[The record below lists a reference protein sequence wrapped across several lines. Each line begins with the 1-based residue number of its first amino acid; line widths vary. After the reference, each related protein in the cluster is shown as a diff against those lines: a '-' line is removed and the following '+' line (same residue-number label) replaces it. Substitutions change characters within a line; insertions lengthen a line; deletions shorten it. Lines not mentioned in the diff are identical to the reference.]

1 MTLKNRELLAEQLDR
16 DYGERYGDQ
25 RWGTFDDL
33 ERLYGLNRSVGY
45 YLISEGEIK
54 SRLIRFKG
62 SRGTGRRLIDFKSVE
77 TFLDSCPTATTKG
90 ITRRM
95 RNAAMRSAAV
105 RSAKR
110 GRAR

>member
-1 MTLKNRELLAEQLDR
+1 MKLKNKLAKQIADGVR
-16 DYGERYGDQ
+16 NGDDQ

-33 ERLYGLNRSVGY
+33 ERLYGLSRSVGY
-45 YLISEGEIK
+45 YLIAENKVK

-62 SRGTGRRLIDFKSVE
+62 SRGTGRRYIDLRTVE
-77 TFLDSCPTATTKG
+77 FFLDSCPVTTTKG

-105 RSAKR
+105 RSAKGKG
-110 GRAR
+110 GRQ